1 MTAHAIEGCDH
12 MTTGDG
18 SNPADFGTMQLF
30 TLQGIMTFLCVF
42 GWTGIICTSL
52 GLHVAIAIIIALV
65 LGFLAMLGVAKVL
78 QFTRKLTQD
87 GSLDVRRLLGEK
99 GRVYIPI
106 PANASGEGKVT
117 IAAGERFIELSAVTD
132 EQETIPTGTQVR
144 IRELG
149 NASLFANL
157 LRNKVMIG
165 VFALMFAL
173 QVLVVQFGGAM
184 FRTVPLPID
193 MWLKIIAVG
202 FGVVVLQEVI
212 KTVKRAAAAIRARR
226 TANESDSQQPH
237 QPIALDLVD

>member
-1 MTAHAIEGCDH
+1 MFEWWNSLGITMQVFYCIALPATLIIVIQTILLMIGIGHGGEGVEFSDTSGIDGLDVPDMPADIPTDTPGAHAIDGCEH
-12 MTTGDG
+12 TAIGDG

-42 GWTGIICTSL
+42 GWTGVICTSL

-78 QFTRKLTQD
+78 QLTRKLTQD

-106 PANASGEGKVT
+106 PANESGEGKVT

-144 IRELG
+144 IIDVRG
-149 NASLFANL
+149 D
-157 LRNKVMIG
+157 
-165 VFALMFAL
+165 
-173 QVLVVQFGGAM
+173 VV
-184 FRTVPLPID
+184 
-193 MWLKIIAVG
+193 AV
-202 FGVVVLQEVI
+202 E
-212 KTVKRAAAAIRARR
+212 KDK
-226 TANESDSQQPH
+226 
-237 QPIALDLVD
+237 

>member
-1 MTAHAIEGCDH
+1 MFEWWNSLSITMQVFYCIAIPATLIIVIQTILLMIGIGHGGEGVEFSDTSGIDGLGDVPDMPADVPADIPTDMTAHAIEGCDH

-78 QFTRKLTQD
+78 QLTRKLTQD

-106 PANASGEGKVT
+106 SANASGEGKVT

-132 EQETIPTGTQVR
+132 EQEAIPTGTQVR
-144 IRELG
+144 IIDVRG
-149 NASLFANL
+149 D
-157 LRNKVMIG
+157 
-165 VFALMFAL
+165 
-173 QVLVVQFGGAM
+173 VV
-184 FRTVPLPID
+184 
-193 MWLKIIAVG
+193 AV
-202 FGVVVLQEVI
+202 E
-212 KTVKRAAAAIRARR
+212 KDK
-226 TANESDSQQPH
+226 
-237 QPIALDLVD
+237 

>member
-1 MTAHAIEGCDH
+1 MFEWWNSLGITMQVFYCIALPATLIIVIQTILLMIGIGHGGEGVEFSDTSGIDGLDVPDMPSDVPTDMPGAHAIDGCEH
-12 MTTGDG
+12 TAIGDG

-78 QFTRKLTQD
+78 QLTRRLTQD

-106 PANASGEGKVT
+106 PANESGEGKVT

-132 EQETIPTGTQVR
+132 EQEAIPTGTQVR
-144 IRELG
+144 IIDVRG
-149 NASLFANL
+149 D
-157 LRNKVMIG
+157 
-165 VFALMFAL
+165 
-173 QVLVVQFGGAM
+173 VV
-184 FRTVPLPID
+184 
-193 MWLKIIAVG
+193 AV
-202 FGVVVLQEVI
+202 E
-212 KTVKRAAAAIRARR
+212 KDK
-226 TANESDSQQPH
+226 
-237 QPIALDLVD
+237 

>member
-1 MTAHAIEGCDH
+1 MFEWWNSLGITMQVFYCIAIPATLIIVIQTILLMIGIGHGGDGVEFSDTSGIDGLDVPDMPSDVPTDMPGAHAIDGCEH
-12 MTTGDG
+12 TAIGDG

-78 QFTRKLTQD
+78 QLTRRLTQD

-106 PANASGEGKVT
+106 PANESGEGKVT

-132 EQETIPTGTQVR
+132 EQEAIPTGTQVR
-144 IRELG
+144 IIDVRG
-149 NASLFANL
+149 D
-157 LRNKVMIG
+157 
-165 VFALMFAL
+165 
-173 QVLVVQFGGAM
+173 VV
-184 FRTVPLPID
+184 
-193 MWLKIIAVG
+193 AV
-202 FGVVVLQEVI
+202 E
-212 KTVKRAAAAIRARR
+212 KDK
-226 TANESDSQQPH
+226 
-237 QPIALDLVD
+237 

>member
-1 MTAHAIEGCDH
+1 MFEWWNSLGITMQVFYCIALPATLIIVIQTILLMIGIGHGGEGVEFSDTSGIDGLDVPDMPADIPTDTPGAHAIDGCEH
-12 MTTGDG
+12 TAIGDG

-78 QFTRKLTQD
+78 QLTRKLTQD

-106 PANASGEGKVT
+106 PANESGEGKVT

-132 EQETIPTGTQVR
+132 EQDTIPTGTQVR
-144 IRELG
+144 IIDVRG
-149 NASLFANL
+149 D
-157 LRNKVMIG
+157 
-165 VFALMFAL
+165 
-173 QVLVVQFGGAM
+173 VV
-184 FRTVPLPID
+184 
-193 MWLKIIAVG
+193 AV
-202 FGVVVLQEVI
+202 E
-212 KTVKRAAAAIRARR
+212 KDK
-226 TANESDSQQPH
+226 
-237 QPIALDLVD
+237 

>member
-1 MTAHAIEGCDH
+1 MFEWWNSLGITMQVFYCIAIPATLIIVIQTILLMIGIGHGGEGVEFSDTSGIDGLGDVPDMPADIPTDMPAHAIDGCEH
-12 MTTGDG
+12 TAIGDG

-30 TLQGIMTFLCVF
+30 SLQGIMTFLCVF

-132 EQETIPTGTQVR
+132 EQDTIPTGTQVR
-144 IRELG
+144 IIDVRG
-149 NASLFANL
+149 D
-157 LRNKVMIG
+157 
-165 VFALMFAL
+165 
-173 QVLVVQFGGAM
+173 VV
-184 FRTVPLPID
+184 
-193 MWLKIIAVG
+193 AV
-202 FGVVVLQEVI
+202 E
-212 KTVKRAAAAIRARR
+212 KDK
-226 TANESDSQQPH
+226 
-237 QPIALDLVD
+237 

>member
-1 MTAHAIEGCDH
+1 MFEWWNSLGITMQVFYCIALPATLIIVIQTILLMIGIGHGGEGVEFSDTSGIDGLDVPDMPADIPTDMPGAHAIDGCEH
-12 MTTGDG
+12 TAIGDG

-78 QFTRKLTQD
+78 QLTRRLTQD

-106 PANASGEGKVT
+106 PANESGEGKVT

-132 EQETIPTGTQVR
+132 EQEAIPTGTQVR
-144 IRELG
+144 IIDVRG
-149 NASLFANL
+149 D
-157 LRNKVMIG
+157 
-165 VFALMFAL
+165 
-173 QVLVVQFGGAM
+173 VV
-184 FRTVPLPID
+184 
-193 MWLKIIAVG
+193 AV
-202 FGVVVLQEVI
+202 E
-212 KTVKRAAAAIRARR
+212 KDK
-226 TANESDSQQPH
+226 
-237 QPIALDLVD
+237 

>member
-1 MTAHAIEGCDH
+1 MFEWWNSLGITMQVFYCIAIPATLIIVIQTILLMIGIGHGGEGVEFSDTSGIDGLDVPDMPSDVPTDMPRAHAIDGCEH
-12 MTTGDG
+12 TAIGDG

-78 QFTRKLTQD
+78 QLTRRLTQD

-106 PANASGEGKVT
+106 PANESGEGKVT

-132 EQETIPTGTQVR
+132 EQEAIPTGTQVR
-144 IRELG
+144 IIDVRG
-149 NASLFANL
+149 D
-157 LRNKVMIG
+157 
-165 VFALMFAL
+165 
-173 QVLVVQFGGAM
+173 VV
-184 FRTVPLPID
+184 
-193 MWLKIIAVG
+193 AV
-202 FGVVVLQEVI
+202 E
-212 KTVKRAAAAIRARR
+212 KDK
-226 TANESDSQQPH
+226 
-237 QPIALDLVD
+237 

>member
-1 MTAHAIEGCDH
+1 MFEWWNSLGITMQVFYCIALPATLIIVIQTILLMIGIGHGGEGVEFSDTSGIDGLDVPDMPADIPTDMPGAHAIDGCEH
-12 MTTGDG
+12 TAIGDG

-78 QFTRKLTQD
+78 QLTRRLTQD

-106 PANASGEGKVT
+106 PANESGEGKVT

-144 IRELG
+144 IIDVRG
-149 NASLFANL
+149 D
-157 LRNKVMIG
+157 
-165 VFALMFAL
+165 
-173 QVLVVQFGGAM
+173 VV
-184 FRTVPLPID
+184 
-193 MWLKIIAVG
+193 AV
-202 FGVVVLQEVI
+202 E
-212 KTVKRAAAAIRARR
+212 KDK
-226 TANESDSQQPH
+226 
-237 QPIALDLVD
+237 

>member
-1 MTAHAIEGCDH
+1 MFEWWNSLGITMQVFYCIAIPATLIIVIQTILLMIGIGHGGEGVEFSDTSGIDGLDVPDMPADIPTDMPGAHAIDGCEH
-12 MTTGDG
+12 TAIGDG

-78 QFTRKLTQD
+78 QLTRKLTQD

-106 PANASGEGKVT
+106 PANESGEGKVT

-132 EQETIPTGTQVR
+132 EQEAIPTGTQVR
-144 IRELG
+144 IIDVRG
-149 NASLFANL
+149 D
-157 LRNKVMIG
+157 
-165 VFALMFAL
+165 
-173 QVLVVQFGGAM
+173 VV
-184 FRTVPLPID
+184 
-193 MWLKIIAVG
+193 AV
-202 FGVVVLQEVI
+202 E
-212 KTVKRAAAAIRARR
+212 KDK
-226 TANESDSQQPH
+226 
-237 QPIALDLVD
+237 

>member
-1 MTAHAIEGCDH
+1 MFEWWNSLGITMQVFYCIAIPATLIIVIQTILLMIGIGHGGEGVEFSDTSGIDGLDVPDMPSDVPTDMPGAHAIDGCEH
-12 MTTGDG
+12 TAIGDG

-78 QFTRKLTQD
+78 QLTRRLTQD

-106 PANASGEGKVT
+106 PANESGEGKVT

-132 EQETIPTGTQVR
+132 EQEAIPTGTQVR
-144 IRELG
+144 IIDERG
-149 NASLFANL
+149 D
-157 LRNKVMIG
+157 
-165 VFALMFAL
+165 
-173 QVLVVQFGGAM
+173 VV
-184 FRTVPLPID
+184 
-193 MWLKIIAVG
+193 AV
-202 FGVVVLQEVI
+202 E
-212 KTVKRAAAAIRARR
+212 KDK
-226 TANESDSQQPH
+226 
-237 QPIALDLVD
+237 

>member
-1 MTAHAIEGCDH
+1 MFEWWNSLGITMQVFYCIARPATLILVIQTILLMIGIGHGGEGVEFSDTSGIDGLDVPDMPSDVPTDMPGAHAIDGCEH
-12 MTTGDG
+12 TAIGDG

-78 QFTRKLTQD
+78 QLTRRLTQD

-106 PANASGEGKVT
+106 PANESGEGKVT

-132 EQETIPTGTQVR
+132 EQEAIPTGTQVR
-144 IRELG
+144 IIDVRG
-149 NASLFANL
+149 D
-157 LRNKVMIG
+157 
-165 VFALMFAL
+165 
-173 QVLVVQFGGAM
+173 VV
-184 FRTVPLPID
+184 
-193 MWLKIIAVG
+193 AV
-202 FGVVVLQEVI
+202 E
-212 KTVKRAAAAIRARR
+212 KDK
-226 TANESDSQQPH
+226 
-237 QPIALDLVD
+237 

>member
-1 MTAHAIEGCDH
+1 MFEWCNSLGITMQVFYCIAIPATLIIVIQTILLMIGIGHGGEGVEFSDTSGIDGLGDVPDMPSDVPTDMPGAHAIDGCEH
-12 MTTGDG
+12 TAIGDG

-78 QFTRKLTQD
+78 QLTRRLTQD

-106 PANASGEGKVT
+106 PANESGEGKVT

-132 EQETIPTGTQVR
+132 EQEAIPTGTQVR
-144 IRELG
+144 IIDVRG
-149 NASLFANL
+149 D
-157 LRNKVMIG
+157 
-165 VFALMFAL
+165 
-173 QVLVVQFGGAM
+173 VV
-184 FRTVPLPID
+184 
-193 MWLKIIAVG
+193 AV
-202 FGVVVLQEVI
+202 E
-212 KTVKRAAAAIRARR
+212 KDK
-226 TANESDSQQPH
+226 
-237 QPIALDLVD
+237 

>member
-1 MTAHAIEGCDH
+1 MFEWWNSLGITMQVFYCIAIPATLIIVIQTILLMIGIGHGGEGVEFSDTSGIDGLDVPDMPSDVPTDMPGAHAIDGCEH
-12 MTTGDG
+12 TAIGDG

-78 QFTRKLTQD
+78 QLTRRLTQD

-106 PANASGEGKVT
+106 PANESGEGKVT

-144 IRELG
+144 IIDVRG
-149 NASLFANL
+149 D
-157 LRNKVMIG
+157 
-165 VFALMFAL
+165 
-173 QVLVVQFGGAM
+173 VV
-184 FRTVPLPID
+184 
-193 MWLKIIAVG
+193 AV
-202 FGVVVLQEVI
+202 E
-212 KTVKRAAAAIRARR
+212 KDK
-226 TANESDSQQPH
+226 
-237 QPIALDLVD
+237 